1 MESLKLNSGL
11 ALLNSSKVSSDA
23 REQLVMEGQALV
35 LESVGMAKNKAL
47 SKAQRPTVDFG
58 SSFKS
63 ASDYEKYARKWT
75 DDVLHFCAKKVNDFN
90 GTRTSRDEKATFTD
104 PRLAANPMYLQLM
117 SSVMNDV
124 LYTTTPYVV
133 NELVGDMV
141 STVTTPKG
149 QTYTAGITSNA
160 VFQWHDTTWT
170 SLRSVPE
177 DQLYHKTIALNPTP
191 RACRGRIN
199 YYQMVGNGLN
209 MVDTLA
215 ALAGGYGAMIMRI
228 FTDAFT
234 KAAADTTYV
243 PAALTATGYTDQN
256 WAKIVQ
262 NVAKANRV
270 RRTDIIG
277 YGNFLALRKVLPDN
291 TGLASAIMMQL
302 GNRVLPQRLHHEP
315 RRHDALRDHPDL
327 HAGYHQ
333 HHDGRRI
340 PQRHDRSCGP
350 RYGALRPDDLLLRG
364 RRSGHAQSD
373 PGRRRD
379 RHRQHRG
386 RAVRFPRYRA
396 GLCLPHRHHQLC
408 CLISAARGGS
418 RPRVL

>member
-47 SKAQRPTVDFG
+47 STAQRPTVDFG

-160 VFQWHDTTWT
+160 VFQWYDTTWT

-302 GNRVLPQRLHHEP
+302 GNEYFRN
-315 RRHDALRDHPDL
+315 
-327 HAGYHQ
+327 GYITS
-333 HHDGRRI
+333 HDGTMLYEI
-340 PQRHDRSCGP
+340 TPTST
-350 RYGALRPDDLLLRG
+350 PDTINTTMDDVFP
-364 RRSGHAQSD
+364 SD
-373 PGRRRD
+373 MI
-379 RHRQHRG
+379 
-386 RAVRFPRYRA
+386 V
-396 GLCLPHRHHQLC
+396 L
-408 CLISAARGGS
+408 AARATERYAPMICCFEEGGQGMLNLTPGDDVIATGNIEVEQFASLDIAPAFAS
-418 RPRVL
+418 RIGIISSVV

>member
-23 REQLVMEGQALV
+23 REVLVAEGKALV
-35 LESVGMAKNKAL
+35 LESVGFAKNKAL
-47 SKAQRPTVDFG
+47 SKAERPTVDFG
-58 SSFKS
+58 SSFKN

-90 GTRTSRDEKATFTD
+90 GVRTNRDEKATFAN
-104 PRLAANPMYLQLM
+104 PRLAANPMYLQLL
-117 SSVMNDV
+117 SDVMNEV

-149 QTYTAGITSNA
+149 QTFTAAITSNE
-160 VFQWHDTTWT
+160 VFKWEDATWT

-177 DQLYHKTIALNPTP
+177 SQLYHKTITLNPTP
-191 RACRGRIN
+191 TACRGRIN

-215 ALAGGYGAMIMRI
+215 ALAGGYGAMIMQK
-228 FTDAFT
+228 FTTAFT
-234 KAAADTTYV
+234 AAAANTTYV

-256 WAKIVQ
+256 WATIVQ

-291 TGLASAIMMQL
+291 AGLASAIMMQL
-302 GNRVLPQRLHHEP
+302 GNEYFRN
-315 RRHDALRDHPDL
+315 
-327 HAGYHQ
+327 GYITS
-333 HHDGRRI
+333 HDGTMLYEI
-340 PQRHDRSCGP
+340 TPTSTPETINTTMTDVFP
-350 RYGALRPDDLLLRG
+350 
-364 RRSGHAQSD
+364 SD
-373 PGRRRD
+373 MI
-379 RHRQHRG
+379 
-386 RAVRFPRYRA
+386 V
-396 GLCLPHRHHQLC
+396 L
-408 CLISAARGGS
+408 AARATERYAPMICCFEEGGQGMLNLTPGDNVIGTGIIEVEQFASLEIAPAFAS
-418 RPRVL
+418 RIGIISSVT